1 MSVIDD
7 EFPRFNND
15 YFCNCDSIIEKK
27 IIEKQHCDLTFD

>member
-15 YFCNCDSIIEKK
+15 YFCNCDSIIEKS
-27 IIEKQHCDLTFD
+27 IEKQLCDLTFD